1 MELTPSAASIAS
13 SSQQRNNGHVGS
25 YIESESKNN
34 SKLRQAGSPLNEDH
48 MQSND
53 SIMNP
58 KIMAAEE
65 EQQNAGSTAN
75 INVQEQYQADK
86 PPLSSS
92 RQAVIS
98 LPDL

>member
-1 MELTPSAASIAS
+1 
-13 SSQQRNNGHVGS
+13 
-25 YIESESKNN
+25 
-34 SKLRQAGSPLNEDH
+34 
-48 MQSND
+48 
-53 SIMNP
+53 
-58 KIMAAEE
+58 MAAEE